1 MSTLKRFRFTLVL
14 GSIAIIASLLGFL
27 GGSGRAS
34 SVRLTAQDSI
44 AVSEGVLANLRAER
58 IAKPKRALELKSLGD
73 RSLGGSSELV
83 DSALRARMN
92 RVLEELSLSD
102 ASVGTSA
109 AVIQGTPARGE
120 FAKGSLKKLREEPDF
135 GEIQATVAAS
145 GRYDQMLQLLY
156 RLASEP
162 WLHRIDMIRFDPKS
176 SGDRVGLTVRLT
188 TMFIVGSQQ
197 SAELMRD
204 GDPVV
209 GFAPYAALAG
219 SNPFLIPMPPP
230 IVVAKNGV
238 APTVPPT
245 PATNPLTAD
254 VAAATTTNS
263 GFPYGTWKLTGVVR
277 GPTGDEAFLRCAD
290 GSALQLAPGQ
300 AVGDLVFRSVEYDLA
315 EFESSGVRVRV
326 RIGDNLSQR
335 SPIGQ

>member
-1 MSTLKRFRFTLVL
+1 MVVAAAT
-14 GSIAIIASLLGFL
+14 
-27 GGSGRAS
+27 
-34 SVRLTAQDSI
+34 
-44 AVSEGVLANLRAER
+44 
-58 IAKPKRALELKSLGD
+58 
-73 RSLGGSSELV
+73 
-83 DSALRARMN
+83 
-92 RVLEELSLSD
+92 SD

-197 SAELMRD
+197 SAELMRG

-230 IVVAKNGV
+230 IVVAKNGA
-238 APTVPPT
+238 APTVPPI

-254 VAAATTTNS
+254 VAAATPTNS

-300 AVGDLVFRSVEYDLA
+300 AVGDLVFKSVEYDLA